1 MKNTNKHIAT
11 RKTQTGN
18 TIEVTIER
26 GTWDENINSDGW
38 DTGLTRTHV
47 INNTSIV
54 LRDKTGKQL
63 AEGDDV
69 SLVTPTAYF
78 KNYKELIAKGAI
90 ARVGDA
96 FIGQTTLD
104 LINEALAEA
113 DAATAK
119 TPRQIEIETAET
131 EKKAKAEAWKNS
143 PAGKAAAVE
152 QERYER
158 FMREMERPD
167 SDY

>member
-1 MKNTNKHIAT
+1 MDRNKYTAT
-11 RKTQTGN
+11 RQTPTGSV
-18 TIEVTIER
+18 IEVTVER
-26 GTWDENINSDGW
+26 GTWVEKINADGW
-38 DTGLTRTHV
+38 DTGLTKTHV

-69 SLVTPTAYF
+69 SLVTPTAHF

-96 FIGQTTLD
+96 FVGQVTLN
-104 LINEALAEA
+104 LINDALAEA
-113 DAATAK
+113 DAATPR
-119 TPRQIEIETAET
+119 TPCQIEIETKEAEQ
-131 EKKAKAEAWKNS
+131 KAAAEAWKNS
-143 PAGKAAAVE
+143 PAGIASAKE
-152 QERYER
+152 QEEYER
-158 FMREMERPD
+158 FMRKMEAPN